1 MWYHQGCLEGGRGKM
16 TVVGAKPKHVESVEA
31 GMTEEKGEGVLIRLL
46 GELRPYRLSIL
57 ATFLLQLSS
66 TPLTLLAP
74 VPIKIVVDSVL
85 GSKPLPGYLTAVV
98 PGLST
103 FSQGSLVVF
112 AILMLLAVALLASLQ
127 SLLVAWATN
136 KLGNRIT
143 VDMRARLFRSL
154 QRLSIAYHDARG
166 TADSNYSV
174 QYDAPSVQSF
184 AMNDSLPIASASLT
198 LAGMITVTTYLDSQL
213 AVIAVL
219 VAPLLVLITVVY
231 RRRIRRSWKTFK
243 ITESAALSVVQEV
256 LTSLRLVKAFGRE
269 EDENEKFVTQ
279 SSQSA
284 SAAVRAS
291 VEGSVYGLLIG
302 MATAVGLAAVLFV
315 GIQHVLSGAL
325 SLGNLLIVNYYV
337 TQLYSPIKTIG
348 EKVVS
353 MEKDLAG
360 MERFFAIVDRQDD
373 VPERPDALP
382 LARATGRI
390 AFSDVSFEYEKG
402 HPVLKGVS
410 FEIQPGTCLG
420 VVGRTGSGKST
431 IANLLLRF
439 FDPTEGA
446 ITLDSRDFRDYKVKD
461 LRNQVAVVLQD
472 TLLFSTSV
480 AENIRFARPDASFE
494 EVVAAAK
501 AAEAH
506 EFITQ
511 LPEGYDTLVGERGM
525 LLSGG
530 ERQRISLARAFL
542 KNAPILILDE
552 PTSSLAM
559 KTEAA
564 IMKTMD
570 GLIKGR
576 TALLIAHRPTTVS
589 YCDLVLVLEEGRIV
603 EVTKEVPTIV
613 RRMLEP

>member
-1 MWYHQGCLEGGRGKM
+1 M
-16 TVVGAKPKHVESVEA
+16 TAVSAEQKHAESVEA
-31 GMTEEKGEGVLIRLL
+31 GMTEEKGERVFIRLL

-57 ATFLLQLSS
+57 TTFLLQLSS

-243 ITESAALSVVQEV
+243 TTESAALSVVQEV

-439 FDPTEGA
+439 FDPTEGT
-446 ITLDSRDFRDYKVKD
+446 ITLDYRDFRDYKVKD

-480 AENIRFARPDASFE
+480 AENIRFARPDASIE

-542 KNAPILILDE
+542 KDAPILILDE
-552 PTSSLAM
+552 PTSSLDM

-576 TALLIAHRPTTVS
+576 TTVLIAHRPTTVS

-603 EVTKEVPTIV
+603 EVTREVPTIV
-613 RRMLEP
+613 RRMLEPDGERAGSA

>member
-1 MWYHQGCLEGGRGKM
+1 
-16 TVVGAKPKHVESVEA
+16 
-31 GMTEEKGEGVLIRLL
+31 
-46 GELRPYRLSIL
+46 
-57 ATFLLQLSS
+57 
-66 TPLTLLAP
+66 
-74 VPIKIVVDSVL
+74 
-85 GSKPLPGYLTAVV
+85 
-98 PGLST
+98 
-103 FSQGSLVVF
+103 
-112 AILMLLAVALLASLQ
+112 LLAVALLASLQ

-552 PTSSLAM
+552 PTSSLDM

-613 RRMLEP
+613 RRMQEPDGGGQGARRE